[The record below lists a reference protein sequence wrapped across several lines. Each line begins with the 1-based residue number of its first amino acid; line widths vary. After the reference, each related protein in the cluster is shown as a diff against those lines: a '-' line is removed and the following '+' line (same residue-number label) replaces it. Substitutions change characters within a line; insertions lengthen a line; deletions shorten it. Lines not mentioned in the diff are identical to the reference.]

1 MVDILGKTSFWSNS
15 ESPTFQDTDKDR
27 DVWSLAFTIAVQTS
41 RCAQTIPV
49 LGRCESRAK
58 QSFLISWFRF
68 FKQSIVIL
76 DAPDHR
82 VVRDLFE
89 ISHASVHVFD
99 HVHVLRESFVVFVQA
114 FFVLHR
120 DFIDELHV
128 VDNFALVMFWQF
140 LAATL

>member
-1 MVDILGKTSFWSNS
+1 M
-15 ESPTFQDTDKDR
+15 
-27 DVWSLAFTIAVQTS
+27 
-41 RCAQTIPV
+41 

-58 QSFLISWFRF
+58 QSFLISRFRF
-68 FKQSIVIL
+68 LKQSIVIL

-99 HVHVLRESFVVFVQA
+99 HVHVLRESFVVLVQA

-128 VDNFALVMFWQF
+128 VDDFALVMFWQF
-140 LAATL
+140 LAAAL